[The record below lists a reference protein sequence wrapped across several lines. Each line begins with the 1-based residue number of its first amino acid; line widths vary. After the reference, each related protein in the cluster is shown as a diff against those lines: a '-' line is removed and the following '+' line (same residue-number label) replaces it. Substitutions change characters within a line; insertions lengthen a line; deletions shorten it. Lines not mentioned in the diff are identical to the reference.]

1 MHDPGWFP
9 GQFNRGLFK
18 SDQPRNYPLS
28 KSTALCVNTAFAYP
42 YYIAPILFPKA
53 RWLGLAPVLFG
64 MSQAVGHGVIFPRLA
79 GDKYSPG
86 FLASA
91 LLHVP
96 IGITYIKAVQAD
108 RPLTKA
114 EWAAAIAYTVIFAA
128 VGVAGP
134 NLVMNDKN
142 SPYAFTAAQMGHHD
156 VQALADDTGEA

>member
-1 MHDPGWFP
+1 MG
-9 GQFNRGLFK
+9 
-18 SDQPRNYPLS
+18 
-28 KSTALCVNTAFAYP
+28 
-42 YYIAPILFPKA
+42 
-53 RWLGLAPVLFG
+53 
-64 MSQAVGHGVIFPRLA
+64 QAVGHGIIFPRLA

-108 RPLTKA
+108 HRLTRA

-134 NLVMNDKN
+134 NVVMNAKN
-142 SPYAFTAAQMGHHD
+142 SPYAFTAARMGHHD
-156 VQALADDTGEA
+156 VQTPAGDAGEA

>member
-1 MHDPGWFP
+1 MARFSLEAYRRQW
-9 GQFNRGLFK
+9 
-18 SDQPRNYPLS
+18 PR
-28 KSTALCVNTAFAYP
+28 
-42 YYIAPILFPKA
+42 
-53 RWLGLAPVLFG
+53 
-64 MSQAVGHGVIFPRLA
+64 AVGHGVIFPRLA

-108 RPLTKA
+108 RPLARA

-128 VGVAGP
+128 AGVAGP
-134 NLVMNDKN
+134 NLVMHDKN

-156 VQALADDTGEA
+156 TQDPARDAGEA